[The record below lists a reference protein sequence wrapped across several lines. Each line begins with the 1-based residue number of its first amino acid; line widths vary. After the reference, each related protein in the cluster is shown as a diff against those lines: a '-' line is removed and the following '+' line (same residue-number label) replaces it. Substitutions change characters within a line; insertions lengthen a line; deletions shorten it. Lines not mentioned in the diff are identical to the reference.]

1 MMVVPSF
8 FLLIALSGKTMLTE
22 YVLSW
27 LHLFCN
33 PYIPSEVVNHLKY
46 GLETFGCNY
55 KAVFFRKD
63 IGNFDFL

>member
-1 MMVVPSF
+1 
-8 FLLIALSGKTMLTE
+8 MLTE

-33 PYIPSEVVNHLKY
+33 PYIPPEVVNHLKY
-46 GLETFGCNY
+46 GLETLGCNY